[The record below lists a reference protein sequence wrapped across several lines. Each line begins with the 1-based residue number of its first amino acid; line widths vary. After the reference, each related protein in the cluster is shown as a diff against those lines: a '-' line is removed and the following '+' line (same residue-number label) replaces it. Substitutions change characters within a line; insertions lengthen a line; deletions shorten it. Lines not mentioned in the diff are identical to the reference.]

1 MSAAPALA
9 AQPAAAPTARVDSA
23 NPAND
28 RMQNGPI
35 SASTERRPRLPQT
48 QRRLSSNEGKV
59 PTAVAMTLAHVAGA
73 ARVATSVP
81 STVRLTV
88 VAMTDTAP

>member
-1 MSAAPALA
+1 
-9 AQPAAAPTARVDSA
+9 
-23 NPAND
+23 
-28 RMQNGPI
+28 
-35 SASTERRPRLPQT
+35 
-48 QRRLSSNEGKV
+48 
-59 PTAVAMTLAHVAGA
+59 MTLAHVAGA